1 MTTPIRQSIFVL
13 AELPEEPEQM
23 TIREAIE
30 WFKRAARAQVGQL
43 SPMEMKELNGVW
55 GHLCN
60 RMAEREGI
68 PSGSLSYFMGE
79 LAQTEMRLS
88 ETVTEE
94 AKAAGIDYVPE
105 DDGPHQAPGMR

>member
-1 MTTPIRQSIFVL
+1 MTTPIRQSVFVL

-30 WFKRAARAQVGQL
+30 WFKRAAGANIGEL
-43 SPMEMKELNGVW
+43 SGMEYKELNAVW

-79 LAQTEMRLS
+79 LAQTEMRLA
-88 ETVTEE
+88 ETVAEE
-94 AKAAGIDYVPE
+94 AKAAGIDYVE
-105 DDGPHQAPGMR
+105 E